1 MTLNSSSSSPLISN
15 YAPVNYRQQTN
26 GDVFGG
32 QYPIQTP
39 QGVVHTTQQSQLAPP
54 LPPRPNSLFQTSSSV
69 YSPYGNSMG
78 YGSFGSGYGSY
89 GMGGMGGIGGYNSFG
104 MGGYGGFGRPQF
116 GAGNP
121 LDPEMRFIQMAE
133 ESSRSTFQSIE
144 SVVSTIGNI
153 ATMLD
158 STYFALTSSF
168 RAILGLAANF
178 SHLRG
183 FFGRFFSTFA
193 IFRSVIWIY
202 KKLLYMVG
210 FSKVNPSTQINL
222 SEAFK
227 DAEKVQS
234 NDFFN
239 TAASQ
244 QNSSGLAMVLF
255 LTFVFTAPYLIMKL
269 FGSLMNS
276 TADQSKNPSS
286 WINPIE
292 AVVLY
297 NFNADNP
304 SELSVKAGQI
314 IRIAPKEVQQLNRL
328 LSTNWLLATV
338 DGNNVGLVPV
348 NYIKRNDVNLVPTT
362 IPSIQS
368 QINQQQEQNLNTQ
381 AQPTAV
387 KEDITTKP
395 PEITDKNEN
404 IS

>member
-1 MTLNSSSSSPLISN
+1 MHLKNDFRLVIVAIDKQLCTRELQTANKWRCLWRAIPHTNTTRYYLLYSLSFNSFIYVLNN
-15 YAPVNYRQQTN
+15 YIT
-26 GDVFGG
+26 G
-32 QYPIQTP
+32 IL
-39 QGVVHTTQQSQLAPP
+39 HTTQQSQLSPP
-54 LPPRPNSLFQTSSSV
+54 LPPRPNSLFQTSSSSM
-69 YSPYGNSMG
+69 YSPYGNNFG
-78 YGSFGSGYGSY
+78 YGSFGNGNGFGGSF
-89 GMGGMGGIGGYNSFG
+89 GMGMGGYNSFNSF
-104 MGGYGGFGRPQF
+104 GYGGYGRPQF
-116 GAGNP
+116 GGGNP

-193 IFRSVIWIY
+193 IFRSIIWIY
-202 KKLLYMVG
+202 KKLLYMIG
-210 FSKVNPSTQINL
+210 LSKVNPSTQINL

-239 TAASQ
+239 ASQ

-276 TADQSKNPSS
+276 TADQCKFAS
-286 WINPIE
+286 
-292 AVVLY
+292 
-297 NFNADNP
+297 NFI
-304 SELSVKAGQI
+304 LI
-314 IRIAPKEVQQLNRL
+314 
-328 LSTNWLLATV
+328 
-338 DGNNVGLVPV
+338 
-348 NYIKRNDVNLVPTT
+348 
-362 IPSIQS
+362 
-368 QINQQQEQNLNTQ
+368 
-381 AQPTAV
+381 
-387 KEDITTKP
+387 
-395 PEITDKNEN
+395 
-404 IS
+404 